1 MSELK
6 NKLVMIALTQDE
18 ARIWAAGLDKNSIPE
33 KIYAPAEKGS
43 HHHVRQTQHQG
54 GHSGDPKEWGYF
66 DVLAK
71 EVSAATE
78 ILLIGHGEGKANA
91 MLRFVQFIE
100 RNNPQ
105 VARKVIGAVD
115 TNLNAL
121 SENELLAITRNWFE
135 SYHKRGIRSAAA
147 SG

>member
-1 MSELK
+1 MSDIK
-6 NKLVMIALTQDE
+6 NKFVMIAITQDE

-33 KIYAPAEKGS
+33 KIYAPADKGS

-54 GHSGDPKEWGYF
+54 GHSGDPKELGYF
-66 DVLAK
+66 DVIAENVK
-71 EVSAATE
+71 DAAE

-91 MLRFVQFIE
+91 MLRFTQFIE

-105 VARKVIGAVD
+105 VAKKIIGAAD

-121 SENELLAITRNWFE
+121 TENEILAIARNWFDT
-135 SYHKRGIRSAAA
+135 YHRREIRSIAIN
-147 SG
+147 G